1 MMVLTGFGRP
11 ALAPGPLALPLGL
24 RPRPYAL
31 GQGRLSQAPV
41 SEAARR
47 AIERRISAILSAVQ
61 SEYQNIVNELEL
73 AMGAEEYR
81 EIPIIGLLM
90 SREEVLG
97 QVSSDATAF
106 GRLVDEVQTAAGPYL
121 SSGQATELDETAS
134 GLDELRAIAN
144 REGGRFP
151 GSAVAAPA
159 AEHQELHLA
168 AIRTMKETLQRA
180 IVEAEAG
187 AVPVTEPAGA
197 FPWLAVGVGG
207 AVLIAVAALLGSAGS

>member
-1 MMVLTGFGRP
+1 MVLTGFGRP
-11 ALAPGPLALPLGL
+11 PLVPGPISLPLGF
-24 RPRPYAL
+24 RSERYDL
-31 GQGRLSQAPV
+31 GQGRLSQAPI

-47 AIERRISAILSAVQ
+47 AIERRISSILSAVQ
-61 SEYQNIVNELEL
+61 SEYQSIVNELEL
-73 AMGAEEYR
+73 AMGGEEYR
-81 EIPIIGLLM
+81 QVPIVGLLM

-121 SSGQATELDETAS
+121 SSGQAKELDEIGA
-134 GLDELRAIAN
+134 GLDEIRAIAN

-151 GSAVAAPA
+151 GPAVAAPA
-159 AEHQELHLA
+159 AEHQELHLS

-187 AVPVTEPAGA
+187 AVPVTEPSG
-197 FPWLAVGVGG
+197 FPWLTVGVGG
-207 AVLIAVAALLGSAGS
+207 AVLVAVAALLATRG